1 MYVGI
6 VEMAEWRDGGM
17 AGWRDG
23 VTYPAILRYRKFSQM
38 IRGMAEQRNGMA
50 EWYGGTATYQ
60 LNLWYT
66 PRTTRTTRTPFN
78 LLYNRLSL
86 PKDTAMT

>member
-1 MYVGI
+1 
-6 VEMAEWRDGGM
+6 MAEWRDGGM

-38 IRGMAEQRNGMA
+38 IRGMAERRNGMA

-60 LNLWYT
+60 LHLWYMPMTTT
-66 PRTTRTTRTPFN
+66 PTPFN
-78 LLYNRLSL
+78 LIVLNKPIGASPQYLNFYIS
-86 PKDTAMT
+86 